1 MTIKMIPIHEL
12 LNRIRWDKEFGKGNF
27 EIGYLDRVEG
37 DIIVVPFKEVYFKKA
52 DHFSFQVID
61 SEGET
66 HSVPF
71 HRIKEIYK
79 DGELIW
85 HREH

>member
-1 MTIKMIPIHEL
+1 MIPIHEF
-12 LNRIRWDKEFGKGNF
+12 LNRIRWDKEFGKGSF
-27 EIGYLDRVEG
+27 KIGYFDRVEE
-37 DIIVVPFKEVYFKKA
+37 DIIVVPFEEVYFKKE
-52 DHFSFQVID
+52 DQSSFQVID

-71 HRIKEIYK
+71 HRVKEIYK

-85 HREH
+85 RREH